1 MMHAIKGL
9 DPATYRTHA
18 LHDPERRWP
27 QTNCYVDLLIEVLAA
42 SGHDPVA
49 ALGFTVA
56 QDFEGDQFT
65 FFKFPTADLQR
76 LAGLDIQELALFD
89 RLEDHLLV
97 QIERGRLPLVEVD
110 AFYLPDTR
118 GITYRSGHSKTTV
131 GVNGLDPAQRRMTYF
146 HNDGFF
152 ALQGEDYDGIFAT
165 DNEAGPHGLPLFPY
179 AEFVKF
185 GAPRPARDTAAIA
198 LALLGHHLSR
208 RPKRNPLAVY
218 GSEFDGHA
226 KALAGRA
233 PDYFHI
239 YAFNTLRQLG
249 SNFELLASHLA
260 WLGPHV
266 HIDFGEAVGAAERI
280 ADGAKAMQFK
290 LARAMARQ
298 RFDGLADLIEPM
310 ARAYD
315 TVMMVLDDRLP
326 DAAIAAAA

>member
-1 MMHAIKGL
+1 MRQTIANL
-9 DPATYRTHA
+9 DPTTYKPHA

-27 QTNCYVDLLIEVLAA
+27 QTNCYVDLLIEIMATT
-42 SGHDPVA
+42 GHDPIA
-49 ALGFTVA
+49 AFGFTVA

-89 RLEDHLLV
+89 RLEEHLLV
-97 QIERGRLPLVEVD
+97 QIERGRLPLIEVD

-118 GITYRSGHSKTTV
+118 GITYRIGHSKTSI
-131 GVNGLDPAQRRMTYF
+131 GVNGLDPQARRMNYF

-152 ALQGEDYDGIFAT
+152 ALEGEDYDAIFA
-165 DNEAGPHGLPLFPY
+165 AGNAADTHGLPLFPY

-185 GAPRPARDTAAIA
+185 DTPRPVQDTSSVA
-198 LALLGHHLSR
+198 LSLLGHHLAR

-218 GSEFDGHA
+218 GSEFEDHA
-226 KALAGRA
+226 KTLAGRA
-233 PDYFHI
+233 PEYFHT
-239 YAFNTLRQLG
+239 YAFNTLRQVG
-249 SNFELLASHLA
+249 ANFELLASHLA
-260 WLGPHV
+260 WLGQHAT
-266 HIDFGEAVGAAERI
+266 IDFAEPVEAAERI

-298 RFDGLADLIEPM
+298 RFEGLADLIEPM

-315 TVMMVLDDRLP
+315 TAMASLDEQLSDMGLLK
-326 DAAIAAAA
+326 AA